1 MLTNQGGL
9 IMSVNGISGYSS
21 AADAYSA
28 YTQPAKTTTTDN
40 TTKAAEESGVVYEP
54 SNTAATDSTKKTY
67 TPDTNLIARLKADA
81 ADRTAQLESL
91 VQKLMSQQGNAYG
104 EANDMWQ
111 FLAGGNYTVTAAAKA
126 QAQSDIAEDGYWGV
140 DKTSDR
146 ILDMAKAL
154 TGGDPEKIEEMRSA
168 FEKGYKQATK
178 AWGKNL
184 PDISSQTHD
193 AVMSKFDKWAEESAS
208 TI

>member
-1 MLTNQGGL
+1 
-9 IMSVNGISGYSS
+9 MSVNGISGYSS

-28 YTQPAKTTTTDN
+28 YTQPAKTTNTDHSTN
-40 TTKAAEESGVVYEP
+40 AVEESGVVYEP
-54 SNTAATDSTKKTY
+54 SSKTVTTDSSKKTY

-111 FLAGGNYTVTAAAKA
+111 FLAGGNYTVTEAVKA
-126 QAQSDIAEDGYWGV
+126 QAQKDIAEDGYWGV
-140 DKTSDR
+140 TQTSDR
-146 ILDMAKAL
+146 IMDMAKAL
-154 TGGDPEKIEEMRSA
+154 TGGDPEKIEEMRNA
-168 FEKGYKQATK
+168 FEKGYKEATK
-178 AWGKNL
+178 AWGKDL
-184 PDISSQTHD
+184 PSISSQTYD
-193 AVMSKFDKWAEESAS
+193 AVMSKFDKWAEESVS

>member
-1 MLTNQGGL
+1 
-9 IMSVNGISGYSS
+9 MSVNGISGYSS

-28 YTQPAKTTTTDN
+28 YTQPAKTTNTDHSTN
-40 TTKAAEESGVVYEP
+40 AVEESGVVYEP
-54 SNTAATDSTKKTY
+54 SSKTVTTDSSKKTY

-111 FLAGGNYTVTAAAKA
+111 FLAGGNYTVTEAAKA
-126 QAQSDIAEDGYWGV
+126 QAQKDIAEDGYWGV
-140 DKTSDR
+140 TQTSDR
-146 ILDMAKAL
+146 IMDMAKAL
-154 TGGDPEKIEEMRSA
+154 TGGDPEKIEEMRNA
-168 FEKGYKQATK
+168 FEKGYKEATK
-178 AWGKNL
+178 AWGKDL
-184 PDISSQTHD
+184 PSISSQTYD
-193 AVMSKFDKWAEESAS
+193 AVMSKFDKWAEESVS

>member
-1 MLTNQGGL
+1 
-9 IMSVNGISGYSS
+9 MSVNGISGYSS

-28 YTQPAKTTTTDN
+28 YTQPAKTTNTDHSTN
-40 TTKAAEESGVVYEP
+40 AVEESGVVYEP
-54 SNTAATDSTKKTY
+54 SSKTVTTDSAKKTY

-111 FLAGGNYTVTAAAKA
+111 FLAGGNYTVTEAVKA
-126 QAQSDIAEDGYWGV
+126 QAQKDIAEDGYWGV
-140 DKTSDR
+140 TQTSDR
-146 ILDMAKAL
+146 VMDMAKAL
-154 TGGDPEKIEEMRSA
+154 TGGDPEKIEEMRNA
-168 FEKGYKQATK
+168 FEKGYKEATK
-178 AWGKNL
+178 AWGKDL
-184 PDISSQTHD
+184 PSISSQTYD

>member
-1 MLTNQGGL
+1 
-9 IMSVNGISGYSS
+9 MSVNGISGYSS

-28 YTQPAKTTTTDN
+28 YTQPAKTTNTDN
-40 TTKAAEESGVVYEP
+40 TTNAAEESGVVYEP
-54 SNTAATDSTKKTY
+54 SSKTTTTDSTKKTY

-111 FLAGGNYTVTAAAKA
+111 FLAGGNYTVSAAAKA
-126 QAQSDIAEDGYWGV
+126 QAQADIAEDGYWGV

-178 AWGKNL
+178 AWGKDL
-184 PDISSQTHD
+184 PDISSKTYD
-193 AVMSKFDKWAEESAS
+193 AVMSKFDKWAEESAAG

>member
-1 MLTNQGGL
+1 
-9 IMSVNGISGYSS
+9 MSVNGISGYSS

-28 YTQPAKTTTTDN
+28 YTQPAKTTNTDHLTN
-40 TTKAAEESGVVYEP
+40 AVEESGVVYEP
-54 SNTAATDSTKKTY
+54 SSKTVTTDSSKKTY

-111 FLAGGNYTVTAAAKA
+111 FLAGGNYTVTEAAKA
-126 QAQSDIAEDGYWGV
+126 QAQKDIAEDGYWGV
-140 DKTSDR
+140 TQTSDR
-146 ILDMAKAL
+146 IMDMAKAL
-154 TGGDPEKIEEMRSA
+154 TGGDPEKIEEMRNA
-168 FEKGYKQATK
+168 FEKGYKEATK
-178 AWGKNL
+178 AWGKDL
-184 PDISSQTHD
+184 PSISSQTYD
-193 AVMSKFDKWAEESAS
+193 AVMSKFDKWAEESVS